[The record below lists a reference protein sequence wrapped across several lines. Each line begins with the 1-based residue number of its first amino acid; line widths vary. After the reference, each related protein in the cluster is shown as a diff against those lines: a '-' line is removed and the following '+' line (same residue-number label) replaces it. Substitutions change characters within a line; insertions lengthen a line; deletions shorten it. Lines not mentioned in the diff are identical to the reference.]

1 MNSEPGKDELV
12 FDVVWERIRKVT
24 GWKNY
29 GQMADFLGIK
39 AASVS
44 GAKKRGYISLDWVFK
59 VAQGYKESTD
69 WLATGEESAMQFP
82 FSTEDVI
89 KACKNR
95 DSVRAAKKFSR
106 TGDLNSDFVLVP
118 RYEVAASAGGGAMVH
133 SEQIVDHLAFRSE
146 WVRNALNVSVQ
157 ALALI
162 SVKGDS
168 MEPTLSNGD
177 LILVDTGTNK
187 VEDNAIYVLRYN
199 GSLMVKRV
207 QRRRDGSVIIKS
219 DNKIYD
225 PEVVTATEVNDLH
238 VVGRVVWSGRRM

>member
-1 MNSEPGKDELV
+1 MNSDAFKGRLKKAMNGISNRS
-12 FDVVWERIRKVT
+12 F
-24 GWKNY
+24 
-29 GQMADFLGIK
+29 ADKCAISEGTLRRYLLGETYPPLDTLEVIAH
-39 AASVS
+39 AAGVCL
-44 GAKKRGYISLDWVFK
+44 G
-59 VAQGYKESTD
+59 
-69 WLATGEESAMQFP
+69 WLATGDGPM
-82 FSTEDVI
+82 
-89 KACKNR
+89 KR
-95 DSVRAAKKFSR
+95 DEAGPAGEYT
-106 TGDLNSDFVLVP
+106 TGKDLGEDFVLVP

-146 WVRNALNVSVQ
+146 WVRNALDVSVQ

-177 LILVDTGTNK
+177 LILVDTGTRR

-207 QRRRDGSVIIKS
+207 QRRRDGSLIIKS

-225 PEVVTATEVNDLH
+225 PEVVTETEVNDLH

>member
-1 MNSEPGKDELV
+1 MSCELKLKERLLDIIGDEEPYKWASRNGISKSTLHNVLNKEGNPRADQLLKMSKATGRPIEWLLTGDGPMKRDEAEVIGEYTTGKD
-12 FDVVWERIRKVT
+12 
-24 GWKNY
+24 
-29 GQMADFLGIK
+29 LG
-39 AASVS
+39 
-44 GAKKRGYISLDWVFK
+44 D
-59 VAQGYKESTD
+59 E
-69 WLATGEESAMQFP
+69 
-82 FSTEDVI
+82 
-89 KACKNR
+89 
-95 DSVRAAKKFSR
+95 
-106 TGDLNSDFVLVP
+106 FVLVP

-146 WVRNALNVSVQ
+146 WVRNALDVSVQ

-199 GSLMVKRV
+199 GSLMVKRI
-207 QRRRDGSVIIKS
+207 QRKITGTLIIKS
-219 DNKIYD
+219 DNVVYE
-225 PEVVTATEVNDLH
+225 PETVTGEAVNNLH